1 VSPQSEGRKRKKSGA
16 RRRKGAPG
24 SDVHADRILAD
35 AVRELAAATDAL
47 QAELYVSVLLGA
59 WWGKALVDADP
70 EVVFGEE
77 LVARAARKRL
87 PGAVGLL
94 RVIAVLGTQRQRE
107 QATAGADAL
116 VAGGVDEPAWV
127 PTLGTEHAV
136 EAWTYGDVYGDQS
149 TVLLVVERGGARH
162 ALVALVDHTV
172 GGMVEEAFFTDDPDG
187 ARADLRGLADEHS
200 VVERELSLDD
210 AAAVLVPAFTVI
222 DSAAELA
229 LEPPVGEEFAAS
241 RALAAARLRLLPTPA
256 EPVPALPDEASRA
269 AVVSEFLASRDLPP
283 GARGCAEMLVE
294 FGAAVSPARP
304 LRVGPGMLDQ
314 FLDETLN
321 DGPPVSQE
329 ELEAL
334 PETLRAW
341 ADWAGRRAGLPDV
354 ALAELADEVDD
365 MVGAIGRSGDGD
377 PVQYDFPSDVPD
389 DVADAYLAG
398 LDLESL
404 TPQDLPDVLARRMF
418 AVPGVTTRIGD
429 QEFSF
434 LDPGDP
440 DDRGVFIKGEHPEY
454 HEALADP
461 DTDTVEGV
469 NPRLHVTVHEVVA
482 NQLWDDDP
490 PQVWQAARRLLAT
503 GADRHDVLH
512 AIADVLVEHL
522 HGLLT
527 GQGDGDVAPYIAGL
541 EQLGRHVD
549 PDPVGEARVIPLR
562 RKR

>member
-1 VSPQSEGRKRKKSGA
+1 MSPQSKGRKRKKSAA
-16 RRRKGAPG
+16 RGRKGAPG

-35 AVRELAAATDAL
+35 AVHEMAAATDAT

-59 WWGKALVDADP
+59 WWGKVLVDADP

-107 QATAGADAL
+107 QAAAGADAL

-127 PTLGTEHAV
+127 PTLGTERAV
-136 EAWTYGDVYGDQS
+136 EAWAYGDVYGDQS

-172 GGMVEEAFFTDDPDG
+172 GGMVEEAFFTEDPDA
-187 ARADLRGLADEHS
+187 ARADLRDLADEHS
-200 VVERELSLDD
+200 VVEHELSLGD
-210 AAAVLVPAFTVI
+210 AAAVLVPAFAVI

-241 RALAAARLRLLPTPA
+241 RALAAARLRLLPTPV

-269 AVVSEFLASRDLPP
+269 AVVDEFLTSHDLPP
-283 GARGCAEMLVE
+283 GARGCAGMLVE

-304 LRVGPGMLDQ
+304 LRIGPGMLDQ

-341 ADWAGRRAGLPDV
+341 ADWAGRRAGLPEA

-365 MVGAIGRSGDGD
+365 MVGAIGGPGDAD
-377 PVQYDFPSDVPD
+377 PVPYDVPD
-389 DVADAYLAG
+389 DVVDAYLAG

-404 TPQDLPDVLARRMF
+404 NPQDLPDVLARRMF
-418 AVPGVTTRIGD
+418 AVPGVATRIGD

-440 DDRGVFIKGEHPEY
+440 DDRSVLIKGEHPEY

-469 NPRLHVTVHEVVA
+469 NPRLHITVHEIVA
-482 NQLWDDDP
+482 NQLWADDP

-503 GADRHDVLH
+503 GAERHDVLH

-541 EQLGRHVD
+541 EQLGRGLD
-549 PDPVGEARVIPLR
+549 PDPVGEADVIPLR

>member
-1 VSPQSEGRKRKKSGA
+1 MSPQSKGRKRKKQGA
-16 RRRKGAPG
+16 RRDAPG
-24 SDVHADRILAD
+24 ADAFADRVLDD
-35 AVRELAAATDAL
+35 AVRELAGATDAL

-59 WWGKALVDADP
+59 WWGKVVPDADP

-77 LVARAARKRL
+77 LVARAARKRI
-87 PGAVGLL
+87 PGAVALL
-94 RVIAVLGTQRQRE
+94 RVIAILGTPRQRE
-107 QATAGADAL
+107 QAAAGADAL

-127 PTLGTEHAV
+127 RALGTERAV

-149 TVLLVVERGGARH
+149 TVLLVVERGGSRH

-172 GGMVEEAFFTDDPDG
+172 GGVAEEAFFTDDPDG
-187 ARADLRGLADEHS
+187 ARAELRGIADEHS
-200 VVERELSLDD
+200 VVERELSLDE
-210 AAAVLVPAFTVI
+210 AAAMLVPAFAVT
-222 DSAAELA
+222 DSAAELVS
-229 LEPPVGEEFAAS
+229 EPPVGEEFAAS
-241 RALAAARLRLLPTPA
+241 RALAAARLRLLPAPP

-269 AVVSEFLASRDLPP
+269 AVVDEFLAAHDLPP

-294 FGAAVSPARP
+294 FGAAVSPTRP
-304 LRVGPGMLDQ
+304 LRVGPGTLDE

-321 DGPPVSQE
+321 DGPVVSQA

-334 PETLRAW
+334 PDTVRAW
-341 ADWAGRRAGLPDV
+341 ADWAGRRSGLPDA

-365 MVGAIGRSGDGD
+365 MVSAIGRAGDAG
-377 PVQYDFPSDVPD
+377 PVPG

-404 TPQDLPDVLARRMF
+404 TPEDLPDVLARRMF
-418 AVPGVTTRIGD
+418 AVPGVDTRIGD
-429 QEFSF
+429 EEFSF
-434 LDPGDP
+434 LDPSDP
-440 DDRGVFIKGEHPEY
+440 DDRGMLIEGEHPEY

-461 DTDTVEGV
+461 GTETVDGA
-469 NPRLHVTVHEVVA
+469 NPRLHITVHEIVA
-482 NQLWDDDP
+482 NQLWDDEP

-527 GQGDGDVAPYIAGL
+527 GQGDGDIAPYIAGL
-541 EQLGRHVD
+541 EQLGRD
-549 PDPVGEARVIPLR
+549 LEPGAREPAPVIPLR
-562 RKR
+562 RNR